1 MVEKSNITETIKE
14 LMVINKIPKIPLKDI
29 KLKKK
34 IGEGGQAKVYRGT
47 YNNEEV
53 AVKVL
58 EEVDWK
64 CLAHEI
70 VIISNLHHECIP
82 KFYGIV
88 LDEGIIGLVNKYING
103 SPLDE
108 HNVADFTE
116 EERLKICKSLCSALC
131 FIHQNNFIHRDLKPE
146 NIMLDKEKNFYLIDF
161 GIAKVITNTIEMA
174 TRAKGTIHY
183 LAPETLEVAELTDSE
198 EIVSIINSKVDVWAF
213 GCIVS
218 YLFSE
223 KLPWT
228 NTLLDNPTIIQ
239 KALLTKKPYPLP
251 KNEITKEKF
260 TNCEDIL
267 KIISMCTEVDHTKRC
282 DMKTIKT
289 ICDNFKPSET
299 DKERLRKRK
308 EKENK

>member
-1 MVEKSNITETIKE
+1 MVEKNNITETIKE

-34 IGEGGQAKVYRGT
+34 VGEGGQAKVYRGT
-47 YNNEEV
+47 YQNEEV

-82 KFYGIV
+82 KFFGIV

-103 SPLDE
+103 KPLDE
-108 HNVADFTE
+108 YNISEFKESDKV
-116 EERLKICKSLCSALC
+116 KIIQSLANALNYL
-131 FIHQNNFIHRDLKPE
+131 HTNNFIHRDLKPE
-146 NIMLDKEKNFYLIDF
+146 NIMLDKHYNFFLIDF
-161 GIAKVITNTIEMA
+161 GIAKVVTNQIEMA

-183 LAPETLEVAELTDSE
+183 LAPETLDVAELTESE
-198 EIVSIINSKVDVWAF
+198 EIVSIITPKVDVWGY

-228 NTLLDNPTIIQ
+228 NAHMDNAAIIQ
-239 KALLTKKPYPLP
+239 KLLLSKKAFPLP
-251 KNEITKEKF
+251 VKEITKDKYK
-260 TNCEDIL
+260 NCDDIL
-267 KIISMCTEVDHTKRC
+267 LIIKHCTVIDHEKRD
-282 DMKTIKT
+282 DMKAIKVL
-289 ICDNFKPSET
+289 S
-299 DKERLRKRK
+299 DKLKL
-308 EKENK
+308 

>member
-14 LMVINKIPKIPLKDI
+14 LMVINKIAKIPLKDI

-47 YNNEEV
+47 YNGEEV

-70 VIISNLHHECIP
+70 VIVSNLHHDCIP
-82 KFYGIV
+82 KFYGII
-88 LDEGIIGLVNKYING
+88 LDEGIIGLVNKYISG
-103 SPLDE
+103 KPLDE
-108 HNVADFTE
+108 YNISEFNE
-116 EERLKICKSLCSALC
+116 KQKIKIAKSLSNALNY
-131 FIHQNNFIHRDLKPE
+131 IHSNNFIHRDLKPE
-146 NIMLDKEKNFYLIDF
+146 NIMIDTDLNFFLIDF

-183 LAPETLEVAELTDSE
+183 LAPETLEVAELTESE
-198 EIVSIINSKVDVWAF
+198 EIVSIITPKVDVWAF

-223 KLPWT
+223 KLPWC
-228 NTLLDNPTIIQ
+228 NQYLDNPAVIQ
-239 KALLTKKPYPLP
+239 KLLLTKKPFPVP
-251 KNEITKEKF
+251 VKEINKDKYTHA
-260 TNCEDIL
+260 EDIVKL
-267 KIISMCTEVDHTKRC
+267 IQMCTVNDHTKRC
-282 DMKTIKT
+282 DMKAVKVI
-289 ICDNFKPSET
+289 T
-299 DKERLRKRK
+299 DSL
-308 EKENK
+308 

>member
-70 VIISNLHHECIP
+70 VIISNLHHDCIP
-82 KFYGIV
+82 KFYGII
-88 LDEGIIGLVNKYING
+88 LDEGIIGLVSKYISG
-103 SPLDE
+103 KPLDE
-108 HNVADFTE
+108 YNISEFSEKD
-116 EERLKICKSLCSALC
+116 KIKIAKSLSNALC
-131 FIHQNNFIHRDLKPE
+131 YIHQNNFIHRDLKPE
-146 NIMLDKEKNFYLIDF
+146 NIMIDSDFNFFLIDF
-161 GIAKVITNTIEMA
+161 GIAKVITNTIDMA

-183 LAPETLEVAELTDSE
+183 LAPETLEVAELTESE
-198 EIVSIINSKVDVWAF
+198 EIVSIITPKVDVWAY
-213 GCIVS
+213 GCILA

-223 KLPWT
+223 KLPWC
-228 NTLLDNPTIIQ
+228 NQYLDNPTVIQ
-239 KALLTKKPYPLP
+239 KLLLTKKPFPVP
-251 KNEITKEKF
+251 TKE
-260 TNCEDIL
+260 
-267 KIISMCTEVDHTKRC
+267 ISKDKYVKHEEICKLITMCTAVDLKKRA
-282 DMKTIKT
+282 DMKTVK
-289 ICDNFKPSET
+289 ELT
-299 DKERLRKRK
+299 DKL
-308 EKENK
+308 

>member
-70 VIISNLHHECIP
+70 VIISNLHHDCIP
-82 KFYGIV
+82 KFYGII
-88 LDEGIIGLVNKYING
+88 LDEGIIGLVSKYISG
-103 SPLDE
+103 KPLDE
-108 HNVADFTE
+108 YNISEFSEKD
-116 EERLKICKSLCSALC
+116 KIKIAKNLSSALYY
-131 FIHQNNFIHRDLKPE
+131 IHQNNFIHRDLKPE
-146 NIMLDKEKNFYLIDF
+146 NIMIDSEFNFFLIDF
-161 GIAKVITNTIEMA
+161 GIAKVITNTIDMA

-183 LAPETLEVAELTDSE
+183 LAPETLEVAELTESE
-198 EIVSIINSKVDVWAF
+198 EIVSIITPKVDVWAY
-213 GCIVS
+213 GCILA

-223 KLPWT
+223 KLPWC
-228 NTLLDNPTIIQ
+228 NQYLDNPTVIQ
-239 KALLTKKPYPLP
+239 KLLLTKKPFPVP
-251 KNEITKEKF
+251 TKEINKDKYAKHEEICKLI
-260 TNCEDIL
+260 T
-267 KIISMCTEVDHTKRC
+267 MCTAVDLKKRA
-282 DMKTIKT
+282 DMKTVK
-289 ICDNFKPSET
+289 ELT
-299 DKERLRKRK
+299 DKL
-308 EKENK
+308 

>member
-70 VIISNLHHECIP
+70 VIISNLHHDCIP

-103 SPLDE
+103 KPLDE
-108 HNVADFTE
+108 YDISAFTE
-116 EERLKICKSLCSALC
+116 DERIKIIRSLASALTYV
-131 FIHQNNFIHRDLKPE
+131 HSNNFIHRDLKPE
-146 NIMLDKEKNFYLIDF
+146 NIMIDKEYNFYLIDF

-183 LAPETLEVAELTDSE
+183 LAPETLEVAELTESE
-198 EIVSIINSKVDVWAF
+198 EIVSVINAKVDVWAY

-228 NTLLDNPTIIQ
+228 NQYLDNAATIQ
-239 KALLTKKPYPLP
+239 KLLLTHKAFPLP
-251 KNEITKEKF
+251 TKEITKEKF
-260 TNCEDIL
+260 TNAEEIL
-267 KIISMCTEVDHTKRC
+267 KIISMCTQIDHNKRS
-282 DMKTIKT
+282 DMTTIKALA
-289 ICDNFKPSET
+289 DGLKKSEIV
-299 DKERLRKRK
+299 KK
-308 EKENK
+308 

>member
-70 VIISNLHHECIP
+70 VIISNLHHDCIP
-82 KFYGIV
+82 KFYGII
-88 LDEGIIGLVNKYING
+88 LDEGIIGLVSKYISG
-103 SPLDE
+103 KPLDE
-108 HNVADFTE
+108 YNISEFSEKD
-116 EERLKICKSLCSALC
+116 KIKIAKSLSNALC
-131 FIHQNNFIHRDLKPE
+131 YIHQNNFIHRDLKPE
-146 NIMLDKEKNFYLIDF
+146 NIMIDADFNFFLIDF
-161 GIAKVITNTIEMA
+161 GIAKVITNTIDMA

-183 LAPETLEVAELTDSE
+183 LAPETLEVAELTESE
-198 EIVSIINSKVDVWAF
+198 EIVSIITPKVDVWAY
-213 GCIVS
+213 GCILA

-223 KLPWT
+223 KLPWC
-228 NTLLDNPTIIQ
+228 NQYLDNPTVIQ
-239 KALLTKKPYPLP
+239 KLLLTKKPFPVP
-251 KNEITKEKF
+251 VKEINKDKYVKHEEICKLIT
-260 TNCEDIL
+260 
-267 KIISMCTEVDHTKRC
+267 MCTAVDLKKRA
-282 DMKTIKT
+282 DMKAVK
-289 ICDNFKPSET
+289 ELT
-299 DKERLRKRK
+299 DKL
-308 EKENK
+308 

>member
-70 VIISNLHHECIP
+70 VIISNLHHDCIP
-82 KFYGIV
+82 KFYGII
-88 LDEGIIGLVNKYING
+88 LDEGIIGLVSKYISG
-103 SPLDE
+103 KPLDE
-108 HNVADFTE
+108 YNISEFSEKD
-116 EERLKICKSLCSALC
+116 KIKIAKSLSNALC
-131 FIHQNNFIHRDLKPE
+131 YIHQNNFIHRDLKPE
-146 NIMLDKEKNFYLIDF
+146 NIMIDADFNFFLIDF
-161 GIAKVITNTIEMA
+161 GIAKVITNTIDMA

-183 LAPETLEVAELTDSE
+183 LAPETLEVAELTESE
-198 EIVSIINSKVDVWAF
+198 EIVSIITPKVDVWAY
-213 GCIVS
+213 GCILA

-223 KLPWT
+223 KLPWC
-228 NTLLDNPTIIQ
+228 NQYLDNPTVIQ
-239 KALLTKKPYPLP
+239 KLLLTKKPFPVP
-251 KNEITKEKF
+251 TKEINKDKYVKHDEICKLI
-260 TNCEDIL
+260 T
-267 KIISMCTEVDHTKRC
+267 MCTAVDLKKRA
-282 DMKTIKT
+282 DMKAVK
-289 ICDNFKPSET
+289 ELT
-299 DKERLRKRK
+299 DKL
-308 EKENK
+308 

>member
-70 VIISNLHHECIP
+70 VIISNLHHDCIP
-82 KFYGIV
+82 KFYGII
-88 LDEGIIGLVNKYING
+88 LDEGIIGLVSKYISG
-103 SPLDE
+103 KPLDE
-108 HNVADFTE
+108 YNISEFSEKD
-116 EERLKICKSLCSALC
+116 KIKIAKSLSNALC
-131 FIHQNNFIHRDLKPE
+131 YIHQNNFIHRDLKPE
-146 NIMLDKEKNFYLIDF
+146 NIMIDSDFNFFLIDF
-161 GIAKVITNTIEMA
+161 GIAKVITNTIDMA

-183 LAPETLEVAELTDSE
+183 LAPETLEVAELTESE
-198 EIVSIINSKVDVWAF
+198 EIVSIITPKVDVWAY
-213 GCIVS
+213 GCILA

-223 KLPWT
+223 KLPWC
-228 NTLLDNPTIIQ
+228 NQYLDNPTVIQ
-239 KALLTKKPYPLP
+239 KLLLTKKPFPVP
-251 KNEITKEKF
+251 TKEINKDKYVKHEEICKLI
-260 TNCEDIL
+260 T
-267 KIISMCTEVDHTKRC
+267 MCTAVDLKKRA
-282 DMKTIKT
+282 DMKAVK
-289 ICDNFKPSET
+289 ELT
-299 DKERLRKRK
+299 DKL
-308 EKENK
+308 